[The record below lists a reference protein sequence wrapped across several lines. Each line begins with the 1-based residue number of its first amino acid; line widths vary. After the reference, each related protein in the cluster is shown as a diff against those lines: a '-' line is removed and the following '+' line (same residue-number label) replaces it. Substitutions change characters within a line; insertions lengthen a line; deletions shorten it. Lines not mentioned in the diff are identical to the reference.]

1 MVDASSFFF
10 GLGLVFCA
18 GVVLFALSRNEP
30 RAPATPDHYN
40 AALGYLSSDLDAAL
54 DNLRRTVQS
63 TQAPPDAYIKLGD
76 VLRMRGDAMAALRVH
91 QGLTV
96 RQDLRPAERQ
106 ATLRALAEDHRALGQ
121 QGEALRVLEQ
131 LVHERRDAVTLREL
145 ARQSILAG
153 QIDAALTALR
163 DAERLDPGFERTAV
177 AAFLAAAAA
186 EQLRHGRTVEARAL
200 LQPALQADDNCALA
214 LELSGDVA
222 AAAGDHESALY
233 YWQKLVFAGA
243 PADASVHEKLEQ
255 VYFERGRFG
264 DIERV
269 YAQVLDKRPRD
280 LGTLLA
286 AARIAGKKGDAD
298 EAERFLRAAL
308 DVAPDSRAAFELLA
322 GLWLD
327 EGKTREVRELIA
339 AHTAQCARR
348 SEFVCP
354 HCGRRARHALGYCF
368 DCGRFADYRPA

>member
-1 MVDASSFFF
+1 MDANSFFF

-18 GVVLFALSRNEP
+18 GVVLYALSRDEN
-30 RAPATPDHYN
+30 RAPATPDHYST
-40 AALGYLSSDLDAAL
+40 ALGFLSSDLDAAL

-76 VLRMRGDAMAALRVH
+76 VLRMRGDATAALRVH

-96 RQDLRPAERQ
+96 RQDLRPSERQ
-106 ATLRALAEDHRALGQ
+106 ATLRALVEDHRALGQ
-121 QGEALRVLEQ
+121 QTEALRVLEQ
-131 LVHERRDAVTLREL
+131 LVHERRDAITLREL

-153 QIDAALTALR
+153 QVEAGVTALR
-163 DAERLDPGFERTAV
+163 DAERLDPGFERSDA

-186 EQLRHGRTVEARAL
+186 EQLRRDHAAEAKHL
-200 LQPALQADDNCALA
+200 LQQALQADDNCALA

-286 AARIAGKKGDAD
+286 AARIASKKGEAD
-298 EAERFLRAAL
+298 EAERFLRSAL

-348 SEFVCP
+348 ADYACA
-354 HCGRRARHALGYCF
+354 HCGHRARYALGYCF
-368 DCGRFADYRPA
+368 ECGRFGDYRPA